1 MIDRRTFLIGGA
13 GALASAWAGGG
24 WAGDAGAGGIGAGS
38 PAGAAPRWAPYA
50 DAMVIDGC
58 GFIAGED
65 GPGAA
70 LSPRL
75 IDDARRSGLR
85 VIQTTVG
92 PVAQYEGAYEETV
105 RSIGYWENEILAHP
119 QVFMPVRSGAD
130 LATARREKKL
140 GVVYQFQDSAP
151 IGEKLERVDDFHRLG
166 VRTVQL
172 TYNLRNLAGDGCLE
186 PGNAGLSRFGHR
198 LVERL
203 NERRILVDLAHS
215 GRRTATEAIA
225 ASKAPVLISHT
236 GCASLVDRPR
246 NKTDAELRAVADGGG
261 VVGIYL
267 MPFLRESGQT
277 TAADVVRHLEH
288 ALRVCGEDHVGI
300 GTDNLVS
307 PVRLSE
313 KYKRQHREAIRERR
327 RLGISAAGESEEVYL
342 FVPDLNTVDRFETL
356 AALLSARG
364 HSDARI
370 GKILGGNFARV
381 MGEVWG

>member
-13 GALASAWAGGG
+13 GALASAWAGGV
-24 WAGDAGAGGIGAGS
+24 WAGSAT
-38 PAGAAPRWAPYA
+38 GAAPRWTPYA

-58 GFIAGED
+58 GFIAGDD
-65 GPGAA
+65 GAPGAA

-75 IDDARRSGLR
+75 VDDARRSGLR

-105 RSIGYWENEILAHP
+105 RSIGFWENEILAHP

-130 LATARREKKL
+130 LSTARREKKL

-172 TYNLRNLAGDGCLE
+172 TYNLRNLVGDGCLE

-198 LVERL
+198 LIERL

-236 GCASLVDRPR
+236 GCAALVDRPR

-313 KYKRQHREAIRERR
+313 KYKRQHREAIQERR

-342 FVPDLNTVDRFETL
+342 YVPELNTVDRFETL

>member
-13 GALASAWAGGG
+13 GALASAWANGRA
-24 WAGDAGAGGIGAGS
+24 WA
-38 PAGAAPRWAPYA
+38 AAPRWAPYA

-65 GPGAA
+65 GAPGAA
-70 LSPRL
+70 LSAQL
-75 IDDARRSGLR
+75 VDEARRSGLR
-85 VIQTTVG
+85 VLQTTVG

-105 RSIGYWENEILAHP
+105 RSIGFWENEILAHP
-119 QVFMPVRSGAD
+119 EVFMAVRNRAD
-130 LATARREKKL
+130 LDTARREKKL

-172 TYNLRNLAGDGCLE
+172 TYNLRNLVGDGCLE

-198 LVERL
+198 LIERL

-236 GCASLVDRPR
+236 GCASLVERPR

-277 TAADVVRHLEH
+277 TAADVIRHLEY
-288 ALRVCGEDHVGI
+288 ALKVCGEDHVGI

-313 KYKRQHREAIRERR
+313 KYKQQHREAIQERR

-342 FVPDLNTVDRFETL
+342 FVPDLNTVDRFETV